1 MNKEDVLMIKWLE
14 SKIEDCD
21 NLSGM
26 EREKWAF
33 QQCLK
38 NARKLFDKTVA
49 FLEGS
54 VSSENLLKQLNEV
67 DSLKVISDEAA
78 VLTKSVKEY
87 KEAKAL
93 NDSYLLE
100 AEGILNTK
108 ISEMKICPF
117 SKGVLF
123 QQCKDLL
130 KQDGNK

>member
-49 FLEGS
+49 F
-54 VSSENLLKQLNEV
+54 LNEV